1 VAKARATVAAAS
13 SLIDIG
19 TSIGDREAEFPGSEP
34 GRCLDVPEERARSI
48 FPGAS
53 PGLEQPAPH
62 RVRRT
67 GKPEEAAMT
76 AEKNEWLEPNTD
88 EEAEI
93 RHLVENT
100 DLSPQQA
107 RQIVAKHGLDRRKL
121 LEVARTMKAE
131 S

>member
-1 VAKARATVAAAS
+1 
-13 SLIDIG
+13 
-19 TSIGDREAEFPGSEP
+19 
-34 GRCLDVPEERARSI
+34 
-48 FPGAS
+48 
-53 PGLEQPAPH
+53 
-62 RVRRT
+62 
-67 GKPEEAAMT
+67 MT